1 MADLKTFRLDTW
13 EGLRVDH
20 DNEPQ
25 GLARK
30 IDRLFKAVHK
40 GEREHSAEEVATGL
54 REMGGPTISSTYI
67 WQLRTGKR
75 DNPTKKH
82 LEALAAYF
90 RVPVAYFFDDEAAER
105 IDAEL
110 DLLVAMRDSGVRSIA
125 LRTVGFDA
133 QSLDAV
139 RSVVDQLRALQK
151 LPPVAAASDE
161 PAAE

>member
-1 MADLKTFRLDTW
+1 
-13 EGLRVDH
+13 
-20 DNEPQ
+20 
-25 GLARK
+25 
-30 IDRLFKAVHK
+30 
-40 GEREHSAEEVATGL
+40 
-54 REMGGPTISSTYI
+54 MGGPTISSTYI

-133 QSLDAV
+133 QSLDTV
-139 RSVVDQLRALQK
+139 RSVVDQLRTLQK
-151 LPPVAAASDE
+151 LPPV
-161 PAAE
+161 PAAGDESAAE